1 MTTKICT
8 ATVKMNTSEVLKAIN
23 ALTVFTNNAQEEGNL
38 ENEDYKGYE
47 KLLSDFHTMYTAMT
61 DMENEGVRE

>member
-8 ATVKMNTSEVLKAIN
+8 ATVKMNTAEVLKTIN
-23 ALTVFTNNAQEEGNL
+23 ALTVFTNNEQKEGNL